1 MNSAQFLEQEAEQA
15 KLAMFRTILEMR
27 QGVQQTVDLRSWIR
41 EYPWVS
47 LGAGSVLGFAGAFS
61 LTPGA
66 NQPWEEKWSEL
77 SARVEKLARS
87 AKRSAAPTATNG
99 AHAPP
104 KKSLLRLAAGSLLK
118 MLLKA
123 MV

>member
-1 MNSAQFLEQEAEQA
+1 MNSAQFLEQEADQA

-27 QGVQQTVDLRSWIR
+27 QGLQQTVDVRSWIR

-47 LGAGSVLGFAGAFS
+47 LGAGSLLGFAGAFG

-87 AKRSAAPTATNG
+87 AKRSDAPTATNG

-104 KKSLLRLAAGSLLK
+104 KQKSLLRLSA
-118 MLLKA
+118 
-123 MV
+123 